1 MRVLFLTLYPGEAA
15 SPRYRVTQFVPYL
28 RAQGFDCTV
37 APPLTPEEWQRLTG
51 PGRHGRALWYHA
63 AETPRRLRQILEAR
77 HYDVVVVQKAIMTAY
92 LRGFWGLLRRRARRI
107 VYDIDD
113 AVHLAPPHALRFPW
127 RLLEDRAQVRRIM
140 AGADLVLAGN
150 AWLAEEALLNGA
162 RRVEHFPTVVDT
174 ARWTPPV
181 REPETYTLG
190 WIGSPGTTP
199 HLAPVLPAIAQIAE
213 ARMSLVG
220 ADLAQLDTPA
230 GLRVEWTPWSLNG
243 EVNAVQA
250 FSVGI
255 MPLPQTPWVRGK
267 CALKALLSMSC
278 ARPCV
283 VTPFGAAVDIVRD
296 DATGLYATTPQEWTD
311 ALERLHDPAL
321 RRRLGEAARG
331 EVETNYSL
339 HSAAP
344 RLAALLESLR

>member
-1 MRVLFLTLYPGEAA
+1 MRLLFLTLYPDTAA

-51 PGRHGRALWYHA
+51 PGRRGRALWYHA
-63 AETPRRLRQILEAR
+63 AETPRRLRQLREAR

-92 LRGFWGLLRRRARRI
+92 LRGFWGLLRQCARRI

-127 RLLEDRAQVRRIM
+127 RLLEDRAQVRRMM

-150 AWLAEEALLNGA
+150 TWLAEEALANGA
-162 RRVEHFPTVVDT
+162 VRVELFPTVVDT
-174 ARWTPPV
+174 ARWTPPA
-181 REPETYTLG
+181 REPDLYTIG

-199 HLAPVLPAIAQIAE
+199 HLAPVLPAIAQIDD
-213 ARMSLVG
+213 ARLSLVG
-220 ADLAQLDTPA
+220 ADPSQLDTP
-230 GLRVEWTPWSLNG
+230 GSLRVEWTPWSLNE

-255 MPLPQTPWVRGK
+255 MPVPQTPWVRGK

-283 VTPFGAAVDIVRD
+283 VTPFGAAMDIVRHE
-296 DATGLYATTPQEWTD
+296 ATGLHATTSQAWID
-311 ALERLHDPAL
+311 ALERLRDPAL
-321 RRRLGEAARG
+321 RRQLGEAARA
-331 EVETNYSL
+331 EVEAKFSL
-339 HSAAP
+339 HTAAP
-344 RLAALLESLR
+344 RLAALLGALR